1 MALLQRTQ
9 PVLGEAREGAAAGEG
24 GERLLHRQPLRREPA
39 TGGLPLRILAAHRRG
54 EAGERV
60 RAFHR
65 IIGAEGQ
72 RRVILQHRAPGI
84 GTAEPVHAHPRF
96 GHQPVGGLVGRLH
109 RGDDRVAPEARQ
121 VRRVDD
127 LGMLDPPAPV
137 AFVGVRQFL
146 DRGQQFGI
154 GGVADRVDGDLEIVH
169 RRPAHLVLELGVAEQ
184 GQAAL
189 PRRVAVIGLE
199 PGAARPE
206 RAVQVELHPAHAQM
220 PVIEPGCR
228 PRSRDRQQIVDARR
242 IGEDADAE
250 LAEIAG
256 PAHHRPV
263 RGRGAHVGGA
273 GDAVGEQY
281 LLRPRQ
287 RPVALQRQWRR
298 HRPVHQVHRIVDE
311 DAAGRAADPLD
322 PAALRRLRRRGDV
335 RLAHRQ
341 AVRPAG
347 MAVHPLQPDRPIG
360 DRGVE
365 IGGGREAAQMPAL
378 LVPASPDDPA
388 WRRIGRGIGANP
400 RLRLLQAVR
409 VAEVNEQGAHAKAHH
424 MAVRV
429 DQAGDQGPP
438 APVEPEAGPRR
449 PPVAGFEQLPD
460 PPVIAD
466 PHRLEAEQ
474 PPVLPQGVAVDIVH
488 QDIGGGG
495 GRGAQEQGG
504 EEEKEA
510 LHAAGDKACLRAAP
524 VVRIPARAGP
534 FRSAVTLPVH
544 GSGEW
549 PSQADTDR
557 RIRARRRAIALPNR
571 ARADHKN
578 GGGNQALP
586 MEST

>member
-1 MALLQRTQ
+1 
-9 PVLGEAREGAAAGEG
+9 
-24 GERLLHRQPLRREPA
+24 
-39 TGGLPLRILAAHRRG
+39 
-54 EAGERV
+54 
-60 RAFHR
+60 
-65 IIGAEGQ
+65 
-72 RRVILQHRAPGI
+72 
-84 GTAEPVHAHPRF
+84 
-96 GHQPVGGLVGRLH
+96 
-109 RGDDRVAPEARQ
+109 
-121 VRRVDD
+121 
-127 LGMLDPPAPV
+127 
-137 AFVGVRQFL
+137 
-146 DRGQQFGI
+146 
-154 GGVADRVDGDLEIVH
+154 
-169 RRPAHLVLELGVAEQ
+169 
-184 GQAAL
+184 
-189 PRRVAVIGLE
+189 
-199 PGAARPE
+199 
-206 RAVQVELHPAHAQM
+206 
-220 PVIEPGCR
+220 
-228 PRSRDRQQIVDARR
+228 
-242 IGEDADAE
+242 
-250 LAEIAG
+250 
-256 PAHHRPV
+256 
-263 RGRGAHVGGA
+263 
-273 GDAVGEQY
+273 
-281 LLRPRQ
+281 
-287 RPVALQRQWRR
+287 
-298 HRPVHQVHRIVDE
+298 
-311 DAAGRAADPLD
+311 
-322 PAALRRLRRRGDV
+322 
-335 RLAHRQ
+335 
-341 AVRPAG
+341 
-347 MAVHPLQPDRPIG
+347 
-360 DRGVE
+360 
-365 IGGGREAAQMPAL
+365 MPAL

-388 WRRIGRGIGANP
+388 WHRIGRGIGANP

-544 GSGEW
+544 RSGEW
-549 PSQADTDR
+549 PSQPDTDH
-557 RIRARRRAIALPNR
+557 RIQARRRAIALPNR